1 MDTINLV
8 TKEFELNLTQMIAEF
23 DLVFDYL
30 DKNVI
35 KNLYTYKAKICN
47 DVSFKTQEMKTFI
60 EIMKPYKD
68 NLAKLI
74 VPNNKINSH
83 EFEFL
88 NHLVLFNNILEFKVF
103 ASENKNT
110 KKTLVQYLYNMY
122 MSCILI
128 DLPFENANVEMTS
141 FIEMIQSRI
150 PKPVEKK
157 TRQRRKNNNDSN
169 TQLDGI
175 FNSLLS
181 NPDIIDMAKDLTQD
195 LQEQKIDPMTLM
207 SSILTGKPDK
217 KLESIVSKITHK
229 LENKLSTGEINK
241 EDLEAQAHNII
252 NIVENSDVTNQ
263 LPMLKSLLKT
273 QKN

>member
-1 MDTINLV
+1 MDTTNIV
-8 TKEFELNLTQMIAEF
+8 TKEFELNLSQMIAEF

-35 KNLYTYKAKICN
+35 KNLYTYKTKISN
-47 DVSFKTQEMKTFI
+47 DDTFKTQEMKTFV

-68 NLAKLI
+68 ILAKLI
-74 VPNNKINSH
+74 VPNIKIKTH
-83 EFEFL
+83 EFDFL
-88 NHLVLFNNILEFKVF
+88 NHLVLFDNVLDFKVF
-103 ASENKNT
+103 ADENKNT

-122 MSCILI
+122 MSCILV
-128 DLPFENANVEMTS
+128 DLPFDNASLEMTS

-150 PKPVEKK
+150 PKPVENK
-157 TRQRRKNNNDSN
+157 QRRKNKSDN

-207 SSILTGKPDK
+207 SSIMTGKPDK

-229 LENKLSTGEINK
+229 LENKISTGEINK

-263 LPMLKSLLKT
+263 LPMLKTFLKT
-273 QKN
+273 QQK